1 MIYLLHG
8 ENVGASRQALLGLK
22 ENYSA
27 DSVSVFDSKNFDE
40 DEFVRACETP
50 SLLSDR
56 RLIIVEGKLPVTNY
70 PARLATRSVA
80 GRQLPVTSATAD
92 IVFWLG
98 EELKPS
104 NKLFKLVKKAG
115 GQITHFKPAIPKHVF
130 GFLDALGYRNKKKSF
145 LELHRLLDQGEA
157 PLYLLKM
164 MVWAAR
170 NWLNVKFQTPVV
182 KKMHPFVQRKTK
194 SQAKN
199 FEEEELVGIFRR
211 LLEAEVTLKTTQLAS
226 VLVLDRVVDGIANPK
241 S

>member
-8 ENVGASRQALLGLK
+8 ENVGASRQALLDLK

-56 RLIIVEGKLPVTNY
+56 RLVILEGKPSSPPHLLTSPPLPPTVD
-70 PARLATRSVA
+70 LA
-80 GRQLPVTSATAD
+80 
-92 IVFWLG
+92 FWIG
-98 EELKPS
+98 KELKPS

-115 GQITHFKPAIPKHVF
+115 GQISHFKPAIPKHVF

-170 NWLNVKFQTPVV
+170 NWLNVKLQTPVV

-194 SQAKN
+194 SQAGN
-199 FEEEELVGIFRR
+199 FEEEELVGMFRK
-211 LLEAEVTLKTTQLAS
+211 LLEAEITLKTTQQDP
-226 VLVLDRVVDGIANPK
+226 VLVLDLLVGRIVNH
-241 S
+241 